1 MPHRREFMEILI
13 FKLAKENFAIPVE
26 YAVSIEHMLPVT
38 YVPKSRQYVEGLA
51 NIRGNVVPVIDITKL
66 FMLDRIVSWNN
77 LLLINYNNQS
87 IALVVDEVDD
97 VINMNDESIKTMSS
111 SNGNFSVFEY
121 QNIIVTYLGKEELNK
136 I

>member
-1 MPHRREFMEILI
+1 MEILI
-13 FKLAKENFAIPVE
+13 FKLAKENFAIPIE

-51 NIRGNVVPVIDITKL
+51 NIRGNVVPVIDIAKL
-66 FMLDRIVSWNN
+66 FMLDRIVSRNN

-97 VINMNDESIKTMSS
+97 VINMDDESIKTMSS
-111 SNGNFSVFEY
+111 SNGNFSVFDY
-121 QNIIVTYLGKEELNK
+121 QNTIVTYLGKEELNK

>member
-1 MPHRREFMEILI
+1 METLI

-38 YVPKSRQYVEGLA
+38 YVPKSKQYVEGLA

-66 FMLDRIVSWNN
+66 FMLDRVVSWNN

-97 VINMNDESIKTMSS
+97 VINIDDESIKTMSS
-111 SNGNFSVFEY
+111 SNSNFSVFEY
-121 QNIIVTYLGKEELNK
+121 KNTIVTYLGKEELNK

>member
-1 MPHRREFMEILI
+1 MEILI